1 MEDNNNNKP
10 GDDNSGGGMNKRAGI
25 ITVIATIVIFL
36 VFIYGMNLIK
46 QGVNREITYNE
57 FIKMIDE
64 GKVESVVLKQGK
76 IEITPKSSANDI
88 YTPTYYTGYIGDS
101 DLANRLLK
109 ANVSVNSPV
118 ADATQGILEF
128 FAIYILPLLGIWVV
142 MYLIYR
148 SFSKNAGGMM
158 GVGKSNAKVY

>member
-57 FIKMIDE
+57 FVKMIDE

-148 SFSKNAGGMM
+148 SF
-158 GVGKSNAKVY
+158 

>member
-1 MEDNNNNKP
+1 MEDNNNKP

-57 FIKMIDE
+57 FVKMIDD
-64 GKVESVVLKQGK
+64 GKVESVLLKQGK
-76 IEITPKSSANDI
+76 IEITPKSSVNDL
-88 YTPTYYTGYIGDS
+88 YTPTYYTGYIGDNN
-101 DLANRLLK
+101 LADRLLK
-109 ANVSVNSPV
+109 ANVKVNSPV

-148 SFSKNAGGMM
+148 SFSKSAGGMM
-158 GVGKSNAKVY
+158 GVGKSNAKV